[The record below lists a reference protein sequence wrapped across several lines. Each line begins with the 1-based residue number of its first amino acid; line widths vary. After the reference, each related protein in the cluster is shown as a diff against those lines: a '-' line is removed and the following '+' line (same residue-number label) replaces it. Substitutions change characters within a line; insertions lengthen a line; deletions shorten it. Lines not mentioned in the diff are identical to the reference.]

1 MRCNTRWIVL
11 LVLVAV
17 GVTGCRT
24 TKVQRLDLRDSR
36 LPVEARRWLADAEDE
51 VAIARAR
58 LDDAEAGL
66 DELEDYRDDLYDRCR
81 EIEQGSH
88 VEAQVTWAEYLTDA
102 FDDYAFERVLLKK
115 LELEAAQKALDLA
128 RARLTLARAETA
140 VRYDVAVYDLEPIAL
155 EVEAL
160 REDVAYAE
168 REVEEQRAHVER
180 TATEVWKAYTQFV
193 GKKGDTHALWK
204 TR

>member
-1 MRCNTRWIVL
+1 MRCRRWIIL
-11 LVLVAV
+11 LVLAVAALN
-17 GVTGCRT
+17 GCKT
-24 TKVQRLDLRDSR
+24 TRVARLDLRDPR

-58 LDDAEAGL
+58 LDDAEDGL
-66 DELEDYRDDLYDRCR
+66 HDLEDYRESLYDRCR
-81 EIEQGSH
+81 DIERGSH

-102 FDDYAFERVLLKK
+102 FDDYAYERVQLEK
-115 LELEAAQKALDLA
+115 LELTAARKALQLA

-160 REDVAYAE
+160 RDDVAQAE
-168 REVEEQRAHVER
+168 RDVEEQRANVER

-193 GKKGDTHALWK
+193 GKQGDTHALWK

>member
-1 MRCNTRWIVL
+1 MRCNHGWIVL
-11 LVLVAV
+11 LLLVATVV
-17 GVTGCRT
+17 GGCKT
-24 TKVQRLDLRDSR
+24 TKVARLDLRDSR

-58 LDDAEAGL
+58 RADAETGL
-66 DELEDYRDDLYDRCR
+66 DELEDYRDDLYERCR
-81 EIEQGSH
+81 DIEMGSH

-115 LELEAAQKALDLA
+115 LELTAARKALQLA

-140 VRYDVAVYDLEPIAL
+140 VRYDVKVYDLEPIAQ

-160 REDVAYAE
+160 RDDVAGAE
-168 REVEEQRAHVER
+168 RDVEEQRANVER
-180 TATEVWKAYTQFV
+180 TATEVWKAYAQFV
-193 GKKGDTHALWK
+193 GKQGDTHALWK